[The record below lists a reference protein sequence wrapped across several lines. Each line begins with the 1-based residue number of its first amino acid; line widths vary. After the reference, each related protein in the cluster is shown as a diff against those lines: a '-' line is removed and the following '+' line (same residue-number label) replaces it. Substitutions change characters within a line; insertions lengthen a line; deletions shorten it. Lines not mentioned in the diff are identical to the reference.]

1 MAIQFTIIQKAHEKC
16 PADGQPNNTI
26 VIRAG
31 SASTVERDPGE
42 HVAKAYSKV
51 MSSEKVG
58 GIKTL
63 SYPWGAHTRSR
74 TSAQKAALN
83 SGVRDWQKSLEKT
96 AVFLKKLASSP
107 HLIKLSEE
115 V

>member
-26 VIRAG
+26 IIGTG

-107 HLIKLSEE
+107 HLVKLSEE

>member
-1 MAIQFTIIQKAHEKC
+1 MKC

-26 VIRAG
+26 IIRTG

-42 HVAKAYSKV
+42 YVAKAYSKV
-51 MSSEKVG
+51 MSSEKVD

-63 SYPWGAHTRSR
+63 SYPWGPTPGQGR
-74 TSAQKAALN
+74 QPKAALN
-83 SGVRDWQKSLEKT
+83 SGVRDWQKSLEKI